1 MYKQFEV
8 HGGSDFGLTP
18 EFYVTDPECYSGL
31 IQEGKR
37 LLQSSSFTFIS
48 VYVEEAV
55 TSGFVV
61 PDKPED
67 GEYCS
72 IEYGSTEHCPPIT
85 VYLVTGTSGRWGER
99 WVYPRL
105 AVYKDA
111 VQLVW
116 TSKHSQDELYVYLE
130 DSDTL

>member
-1 MYKQFEV
+1 MLKQFEV
-8 HGGSDFGLTP
+8 NGGSDFGPTP

-31 IQEGKR
+31 IQEGQR
-37 LLQSSSFTFIS
+37 LLQSSSFDFVS
-48 VYVEEAV
+48 VYVVEASC
-55 TSGFVV
+55 SGFVV
-61 PDKPED
+61 TEEPEEAHCKVTYYD
-67 GEYCS
+67 GTGMC
-72 IEYGSTEHCPPIT
+72 T
-85 VYLVTGTSGRWGER
+85 VYLVGGNSARWGER